1 VAPRASR
8 PSGDRP
14 MGCAA
19 THFALA
25 HASVSYKRKRVNL
38 CGRAGRQGPPGGDA
52 CMDTPF
58 ARPSPFA
65 LQGLE
70 AMHGVDSPV
79 GWGSPGGASPP
90 GSLGYEGGPWG
101 GGGGGGGGG
110 SLYGSPQRRRSSPA
124 PALAGGYAGDHG
136 GGGGWAAARS
146 ISGALGD
153 ESTLELRR
161 EMLHAR
167 CGARFRSP
175 PCKCSPAM
183 VHGATYAY
191 AHWIPQAAL
200 WSLGQL
206 CGLACHAASPQQC
219 IPRTCC
225 TQSSSLLYC

>member
-1 VAPRASR
+1 
-8 PSGDRP
+8 
-14 MGCAA
+14 
-19 THFALA
+19 
-25 HASVSYKRKRVNL
+25 
-38 CGRAGRQGPPGGDA
+38 
-52 CMDTPF
+52 MDTPF

-70 AMHGVDSPV
+70 AMHGVDSSV
-79 GWGSPGGASPP
+79 GWGSPGGASPS

-146 ISGALGD
+146 MSGALGD

-167 CGARFRSP
+167 CAARACSPSALGVHHQTWFSARHAREMRVVRSP
-175 PCKCSPAM
+175 LSGTFVASCVTLRVSY
-183 VHGATYAY
+183 GATLAY
-191 AHWIPQAAL
+191 
-200 WSLGQL
+200 
-206 CGLACHAASPQQC
+206 
-219 IPRTCC
+219 C
-225 TQSSSLLYC
+225 TQSSSLLFS